1 MTGQLYL
8 IITEDDQILQRGL
21 TMFEAENALCRHINL
36 GAENAF
42 IGEDDQDWIYCDNR
56 MPVIDYSKAE
66 YARYVTCLVS
76 NAVGNVMSAN
86 YVSNGFAVTER
97 GRRPRW
103 EQFGRILDGIIAW
116 KLIPESAKGLKK

>member
-1 MTGQLYL
+1 MTEQLYL

-56 MPVIDYSKAE
+56 LPVIDYSKAE
-66 YARYVTCLVS
+66 YARYVTCLVTT
-76 NAVGNVMSAN
+76 SADWVLSAS
-86 YVSNGFAVTER
+86 YTSNGYAKTAK
-97 GRRPRW
+97 GCLPRW
-103 EQFGRILDGIIAW
+103 HASGRILQGVIAW
-116 KLIPESAKGLKK
+116 KPIPEAAKGLKK